1 MPLSKP
7 APGTPPGPGP
17 FPDTPTAPP
26 TPQPTPAPP
35 ARSRILPRRPR
46 SSSRA
51 ARRPGRGLWVDVV
64 VAAAV
69 LVLLYLGLRL
79 GRDTTVRFATARDAV
94 VDTDPARLPYDA
106 ARTLLRMFAA
116 LAVSIVFTF
125 GYAYAAA
132 RSRRLER
139 VLIPALDILQ
149 SVPVL
154 AFLTVAVTGF
164 LALFPGSMLGL
175 ECAAVFAIFTSQAW
189 NMTFAFYH
197 SLVSLP
203 RELDELSRSFGF
215 SRWMRFWK
223 VELPSGMIGLVWN
236 GMLSFGGGWFF
247 LVAAEAISVDNQRY
261 ALPGVGSYAGA
272 AVAAGDLGRVGWAI
286 ATMVVLVVGVNFLFW
301 RPLTAWAERFRNE
314 QSEATEAQRSVVLD
328 LLRRSHL
335 PALLGRAL
343 RPVGR
348 ALNRA
353 GRLFGTDGHPS
364 AGHPTHPGHATHSAY
379 PGNPAH
385 PGHHARRQRTG
396 DMVFAL
402 VAGGIVLWGL
412 VDLGRYLADRTGLGV
427 FGEPLLLG
435 LATLARV
442 VVLVAVA
449 TVVWVPIGVKIG
461 FSPRLTRIAQP
472 LVQVLASF
480 PANFLFPL
488 AVWLLL
494 RTGVSIDLGGILL
507 MALGAQWYVL
517 FNAIAG
523 AMAIPTDLREAM
535 DDLGVRGWQRW
546 RRLIIPGVFP
556 AYVTG
561 GITAS
566 GGAWNASIV
575 SEVVTF
581 GGTTLTAT
589 GLGAYIARATE
600 RGDHPHLLAG
610 VAVMSLYVVALNRL
624 FWRRLYRLAER
635 RYSL

>member
-1 MPLSKP
+1 MSFPSFPKS
-7 APGTPPGPGP
+7 APGP
-17 FPDTPTAPP
+17 
-26 TPQPTPAPP
+26 
-35 ARSRILPRRPR
+35 SRGSLP
-46 SSSRA
+46 SRT
-51 ARRPGRGLWVDVV
+51 ARRPARTTWVDVV

-69 LVLLYLGLRL
+69 LVLLYLALRA
-79 GRDTTVRFATARDAV
+79 GQGTTVRFSTARDAT

-106 ARTLLRMFAA
+106 ARSLLRMFAA
-116 LAVSIVFTF
+116 LVVSVLFTF

-189 NMTFAFYH
+189 NMTFGFYH

-203 RELDELSRSFGF
+203 RELDELSRSFRF
-215 SRWMRFWK
+215 SRWTRFWK

-247 LVAAEAISVDNQRY
+247 LVASEAISVDNQRY

-272 AVAAGDLGRVGWAI
+272 AIAAGDLGRVGWAI
-286 ATMVVLVVGVNFLFW
+286 AAMTVMVVGVNFLFW
-301 RPLTAWAERFRNE
+301 RPLTAWAERFKNE
-314 QSEATEAQRSVVLD
+314 QSEATEVQRSVVLD
-328 LLRRSHL
+328 LLRRSRL
-335 PALLGRAL
+335 PGLLARAL
-343 RPVGR
+343 RPLGR

-353 GRLFGTDGHPS
+353 GGLFGTDDRPLTVS
-364 AGHPTHPGHATHSAY
+364 P
-379 PGNPAH
+379 
-385 PGHHARRQRTG
+385 ARRRAG
-396 DMVFAL
+396 DAAFAL

-412 VDLGRYLADRTGLGV
+412 VDLGRYLADATGLGV

-449 TVVWVPIGVKIG
+449 TVVWVPIGVRIG
-461 FSPRLTRIAQP
+461 FSPRLTRTAQP
-472 LVQVLASF
+472 LVQILASF

-488 AVWLLL
+488 VVWLLL
-494 RTGVSIDLGGILL
+494 RTGLSIDVGGILL
-507 MALGAQWYVL
+507 MALGAQWYIL

-523 AMAIPTDLREAM
+523 AMAIPSDLREAM
-535 DDLGVRGWQRW
+535 DNLGVRGRQRW
-546 RRLIIPGVFP
+546 RRLIIPGIFP

-589 GLGAYIARATE
+589 GLGAYIAGATE
-600 RGDHPHLLAG
+600 RGDYPHLLAG

-624 FWRRLYRLAER
+624 LWRRLYRLAER

>member
-1 MPLSKP
+1 MPFPKS
-7 APGTPPGPGP
+7 APG
-17 FPDTPTAPP
+17 
-26 TPQPTPAPP
+26 
-35 ARSRILPRRPR
+35 RSRGSLPSRTVGRP
-46 SSSRA
+46 SRMT
-51 ARRPGRGLWVDVV
+51 WVDVI

-69 LVLLYLGLRL
+69 LVLLYLALRI
-79 GRDTTVRFATARDAV
+79 GHGTTVRFSTARDAA

-106 ARTLLRMFAA
+106 ARSLLRMFAA
-116 LAVSIVFTF
+116 LAVSVVFTF

-189 NMTFAFYH
+189 NMTFGFYH

-203 RELDELSRSFGF
+203 RELDELSRSFRF

-247 LVAAEAISVDNQRY
+247 LVASEAISVDNQRY

-272 AVAAGDLGRVGWAI
+272 AIAAGDLGRVGWAI
-286 ATMVVLVVGVNFLFW
+286 ATMAVLVVGVNFLFW
-301 RPLTAWAERFRNE
+301 RPLTAWAERFKNE
-314 QSEATEAQRSVVLD
+314 QSEATEVQRSVVLD
-328 LLRRSHL
+328 LLRRSRW

-343 RPVGR
+343 RPLGE
-348 ALNRA
+348 ALGRA
-353 GRLFGTDGHPS
+353 GRAFGTDDRRLD
-364 AGHPTHPGHATHSAY
+364 AGPG
-379 PGNPAH
+379 
-385 PGHHARRQRTG
+385 RRRTG
-396 DMVFAL
+396 DAAFAL
-402 VAGGIVLWGL
+402 VSGGIVLWGL

-472 LVQVLASF
+472 LVQLLASF

-488 AVWLLL
+488 VVWLLL
-494 RTGVSIDLGGILL
+494 RTGLSIDLGGILL
-507 MALGAQWYVL
+507 MALGAQWYIL

-523 AMAIPTDLREAM
+523 AMAIPSDLREAM
-535 DDLGVRGWQRW
+535 DNLGVRGWQRW
-546 RRLIIPGVFP
+546 RRLIIPGIFP

-589 GLGAYIARATE
+589 GLGAYIAQATAH
-600 RGDHPHLLAG
+600 GDYPRLLAG

-624 FWRRLYRLAER
+624 LWRRLYRLAER

>member
-1 MPLSKP
+1 MSFPKS
-7 APGTPPGPGP
+7 APGP
-17 FPDTPTAPP
+17 
-26 TPQPTPAPP
+26 
-35 ARSRILPRRPR
+35 SRGSP
-46 SSSRA
+46 SSRTVRRL
-51 ARRPGRGLWVDVV
+51 ARVTWVDVL

-69 LVLLYLGLRL
+69 LVLFYLALRV
-79 GRDTTVRFATARDAV
+79 GQGTTVRFSTARDAA

-106 ARTLLRMFAA
+106 ARSLLRMFAA
-116 LAVSIVFTF
+116 LALSVVFTF

-164 LALFPGSMLGL
+164 LALFPGSVLGL

-189 NMTFAFYH
+189 NMTFGFYQ

-203 RELDELSRSFGF
+203 RDLDELSRSFGF

-223 VELPSGMIGLVWN
+223 VELPAAMIGLVWN

-247 LVAAEAISVDNQRY
+247 LVASEAITVDDQRY

-272 AVAAGDLGRVGWAI
+272 AIAAGDLGKVGWAI
-286 ATMVVLVVGVNFLFW
+286 ATMAVLVVGVDFLFW
-301 RPLTAWAERFRNE
+301 RPLTAWAERFKNE
-314 QSEATEAQRSVVLD
+314 QSEATEVQRSIVLD
-328 LLRRSHL
+328 LLRRSHW

-343 RPVGR
+343 RPLGH
-348 ALNRA
+348 ALARA
-353 GRLFGTDGHPS
+353 GRLLGTDDRPLAVS
-364 AGHPTHPGHATHSAY
+364 P
-379 PGNPAH
+379 
-385 PGHHARRQRTG
+385 ARRRAG
-396 DMVFAL
+396 DAAFAV
-402 VAGGIVLWGL
+402 VAGGVLLWGA

-442 VVLVAVA
+442 VVLVVAA
-449 TVVWVPIGVKIG
+449 TVVWVPVGVRIG
-461 FSPRLTRIAQP
+461 FSPRLTRTAQP
-472 LVQVLASF
+472 VVQVLASF

-488 AVWLLL
+488 VVWLLL
-494 RTGVSIDLGGILL
+494 RTGLSIDVGGVLL
-507 MALGAQWYVL
+507 MALGAQWYIL
-517 FNAIAG
+517 FNTIAG

-535 DDLGVRGWQRW
+535 DDLGVHGLQRW
-546 RRLIIPGVFP
+546 RRLILPGIFP

-575 SEVVTF
+575 SEVVGF

-589 GLGAYIARATE
+589 GLGAYIAQATA
-600 RGDHPHLLAG
+600 RGDHPRLLAG

-624 FWRRLYRLAER
+624 CWRRLYLLAER